1 MAFQHWPKTGPAMA
15 LTSPEPWAIRSTIHG
30 SPGRI
35 YGHGAGHEP
44 PTAARW
50 TWRCRSSHLYSG
62 PDHRS
67 FLCAGILWRR
77 RTRRTQVFQQAPA
90 REKDMSVKEKEQP
103 AAYIEQQLSYLR
115 KEKPLTDAQKD
126 TQNKIME
133 ALKEGKIPLLDGVTG
148 CGKTRILEHVIAE
161 LKPKAALVLAP
172 VKELAKQ
179 HHRVFQEDFVNES
192 WKTHLFISSTSH
204 YYPNKPIQEDEQDG
218 LKVKRRPNEKHKDI
232 EEHRRAT
239 LNDVKGGKPCNT
251 IASTAALW
259 PVRINVNVDAE
270 TILSD
275 EERNHIVSQLK
286 EELPG
291 LSGSLM
297 RTVQVDIETLE
308 RENWC
313 RNMFDFYQDLLPDR
327 FNKCLIDLMN
337 EKYGDRWLLAVDE
350 CHSMIPDL
358 GKAHKCSVTTAEED
372 VKKGFCRPKK
382 LEWLKSDQQK
392 SLPMSWPN
400 LRDHQ
405 LPRNVL
411 LLSATPGAE
420 VEDLGKNGRQV
431 VPISLEHRPTNIPNP
446 EIEIVMTKPNHKK
459 IPSHSHHDF
468 MDLIKNV
475 TKIIEKRI
483 ERGQILISCV
493 ENWQA
498 DVLTYYFQ
506 VDNTYTCEALH
517 GLCLGPIKEKILKML
532 AGKKIRILCGSKQL
546 NEGLDLP
553 GVATV
558 IVCDADSAGFLR
570 TETYNKENGKKPTSI
585 EQIAPGTN
593 PETFPDRKKMDRK
606 KMEKWTLRHYINFLA
621 LPWGRLKECLPSKK
635 GLEDNAFKNN
645 DLIRNMQKL
654 LLMCLFDGIAWEK
667 AGNLLDEGKKT
678 FRDIVHMPL
687 SEILKTANVGPK
699 SGQRLHRLAE
709 DDKHKKN
716 LLNVEKAY
724 RIVLSDAKFT
734 SDLRE
739 TLKSLNVTSRSSL
752 ATKVKSVVEDL
763 KGLENTIVVE
773 AVARLIWLAV

>member
-1 MAFQHWPKTGPAMA
+1 MGSAWKKGGP
-15 LTSPEPWAIRSTIHG
+15 LG
-30 SPGRI
+30 
-35 YGHGAGHEP
+35 
-44 PTAARW
+44 
-50 TWRCRSSHLYSG
+50 SSH
-62 PDHRS
+62 
-67 FLCAGILWRR
+67 
-77 RTRRTQVFQQAPA
+77 
-90 REKDMSVKEKEQP
+90 
-103 AAYIEQQLSYLR
+103 
-115 KEKPLTDAQKD
+115 AQ
-126 TQNKIME
+126 
-133 ALKEGKIPLLDGVTG
+133 
-148 CGKTRILEHVIAE
+148 R
-161 LKPKAALVLAP
+161 
-172 VKELAKQ
+172 
-179 HHRVFQEDFVNES
+179 
-192 WKTHLFISSTSH
+192 
-204 YYPNKPIQEDEQDG
+204 
-218 LKVKRRPNEKHKDI
+218 
-232 EEHRRAT
+232 
-239 LNDVKGGKPCNT
+239 
-251 IASTAALW
+251 
-259 PVRINVNVDAE
+259 
-270 TILSD
+270 
-275 EERNHIVSQLK
+275 
-286 EELPG
+286 
-291 LSGSLM
+291 
-297 RTVQVDIETLE
+297 
-308 RENWC
+308 
-313 RNMFDFYQDLLPDR
+313 
-327 FNKCLIDLMN
+327 
-337 EKYGDRWLLAVDE
+337 
-350 CHSMIPDL
+350 
-358 GKAHKCSVTTAEED
+358 
-372 VKKGFCRPKK
+372 
-382 LEWLKSDQQK
+382 
-392 SLPMSWPN
+392 
-400 LRDHQ
+400 
-405 LPRNVL
+405 
-411 LLSATPGAE
+411 
-420 VEDLGKNGRQV
+420 
-431 VPISLEHRPTNIPNP
+431 
-446 EIEIVMTKPNHKK
+446 
-459 IPSHSHHDF
+459 
-468 MDLIKNV
+468 DLIKNV

-570 TETYNKENGKKPTSI
+570 TDKDLRQLAGRAARRADGKVYLLVTKKDN
-585 EQIAPGTN
+585 EKIAPGTN

-654 LLMCLFDGIAWEK
+654 LLMCLFDGIAWDAWPHVAG

-734 SDLRE
+734 RSLVQLLQTAFRGDLRE

-773 AVARLIWLAV
+773 AVARLIWLADADVLCISMHLNQSDLHFFPFLKGKVEERGRGAGEGFTLNLPLPEGAGDAFSPEVLFLALGFDGLEGDPCLAGLCLSSSFFQRVVRRCCHLCQRVVCTLQGGYQPEATAEALSSVLDGPPPSETLFVTGLPMDVTQEFTKDIFSQYGSVKEVTVLPVAAGKTAAAAFVILHTVDDAKWIVEHVNGNVPQNLTDPVTVVFATPRDSRPGGKGKGPKGGMMNMMNMMMNSWGGWGGKGGKDGKDGKANGGKPHNYKTVMCKFFETQGWCQRVHRWHKGSACRQDYLVVS